1 MIRHMCGHLLLA
13 VAWLSG
19 AAEAELAPRYARMPC
34 RHGRLLRGKSSHGA
48 SGNVG
53 G

>member
-1 MIRHMCGHLLLA
+1 MIRHVYGHLLLA
-13 VAWLSG
+13 VAWLTG
-19 AAEAELAPRYARMPC
+19 ATETDLAPRYARMPC
-34 RHGRLLRGKSSHGA
+34 RHRRLLRGRTHGA